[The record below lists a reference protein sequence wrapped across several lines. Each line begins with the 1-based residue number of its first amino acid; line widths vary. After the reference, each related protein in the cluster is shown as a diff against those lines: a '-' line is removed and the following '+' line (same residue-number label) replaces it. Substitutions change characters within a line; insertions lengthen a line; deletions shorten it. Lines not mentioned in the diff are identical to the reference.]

1 MYAGESAFDEFIKSG
16 KRADDH
22 KLIVVAAS
30 TATESRAFAN
40 KYKFA
45 VARER
50 MPDSVGG
57 FANGMR
63 DLLEVLGIGRVGL
76 SDLLQDELGVTLT
89 EDQQRSD
96 WGRHVAT
103 IPNVILV
110 KWLNEEHARGNVG
123 LRLFG
128 REFDALV
135 ARKLRDPEWKELRV
149 DW

>member
-1 MYAGESAFDEFIKSG
+1 MQTRLVLDRNDKVVIADSWQDVEPILERNKALRRES
-16 KRADDH
+16 
-22 KLIVVAAS
+22 
-30 TATESRAFAN
+30 
-40 KYKFA
+40 
-45 VARER
+45 
-50 MPDSVGG
+50 
-57 FANGMR
+57 
-63 DLLEVLGIGRVGL
+63 
-76 SDLLQDELGVTLT
+76 
-89 EDQQRSD
+89 QRSD

-135 ARKLRDPEWKELRV
+135 ARKLCDPEWKELRV